1 MSGYHLCQVK
11 KAKHPY
17 YIESIG
23 TNIYTIEELCF
34 YLQQNIYLVDG
45 SIMNEA
51 LCCWVR
57 DELGLKRLGRKLA
70 ERLEEARKGSIAGFI
85 LPIFREIEY
94 LSPDEYHK
102 VQEQISSIEI
112 QPEDLRRKMK
122 ADYLMKY
129 GMYGNAI
136 REYYQLLR
144 ERNPGKL
151 GVQFYASVL
160 DSMAAAYGRLFLFEE
175 AADCLWQS
183 YGIVRSAQTWNRYL
197 SVLPLFLSKEAYR
210 ARLKE
215 LSVPR
220 AQIDRIEMKNAGYLR
235 AEIPK
240 RRKELRPEEF
250 LEQIKERYYK
260 SACSRG

>member
-160 DSMAAAYGRLFLFEE
+160 DSMAAAYGR
-175 AADCLWQS
+175 
-183 YGIVRSAQTWNRYL
+183 TWNRYL